1 MAFEEVCE
9 VVPRPF
15 DNGQVVCG
23 GEQRFRRGAVVHA
36 QDAEDLAG
44 LLPFS
49 DEAEE
54 DHDDAPYVRSC
65 AAVASDHAARHD
77 LGLVHPVRSR
87 LWCVGD
93 GGSCVPP
100 IHADRAIGGR
110 AIH

>member
-1 MAFEEVCE
+1 M
-9 VVPRPF
+9 PRPR

-23 GEQRFRRGAVVHA
+23 GEQRFRRGALVHA

-44 LLPFS
+44 LLPLS

-54 DHDDAPYVRSC
+54 DHDDAPHLRSC
-65 AAVASDHAARHD
+65 VAVASDHAARHD

-87 LWCVGD
+87 LRRVGD
-93 GGSCVPP
+93 GGSRVPP
-100 IHADRAIGGR
+100 LHADRAFGGG